1 MAITGNVPKIDE
13 EGHDKARQ
21 AAVTHSLDYTG
32 LEGGAAIVGCQSKRF
47 LLEAAQMAALRIF
60 KRSPSLPSDAK

>member
-13 EGHDKARQ
+13 EGHDEARQ

-32 LEGGAAIVGCQSKRF
+32 LEGGVAIVGVPIK
-47 LLEAAQMAALRIF
+47 
-60 KRSPSLPSDAK
+60 